1 MSDFGFLAPK
11 KQAQFKSETAD
22 LSILTKFVA
31 SLFLIIALMLSGTR
45 NQELMYET
53 KKGFARAALAPKDN
67 QNIKWAMKT
76 KTTCLE
82 YIDDYTTQPAI

>member
-45 NQELMYET
+45 NRELMYET
-53 KKGFARAALAPKDN
+53 KNGFACAAMAPKDN
-67 QNIKWAMKT
+67 QYQVSNAT
-76 KTTCLE
+76 KTACLE
-82 YIDDYTTQPAI
+82 YIDDSLYYPVT